1 VSSSTTSLILT
12 GLAYFNYYEFKY
24 RAINVLGVGG
34 NSSAVTLVT
43 GVAPPRPTTPLNIS
57 LDSNITTT
65 LVVRFD
71 WKAYNSSVT
80 GIPGDSY

>member
-1 VSSSTTSLILT
+1 MILT

-34 NSSAVTLVT
+34 NSSTVTLVA

-57 LDSNITTT
+57 LDRNITNT
-65 LVVRFD
+65 LAVRFD
-71 WKAYNSSVT
+71 WLAYNSSAS
-80 GIPGDSY
+80 GIPGASY